1 MDRDRM
7 ADYQRMA
14 AELRAAGMRAEVYL
28 GNPKNFGNQLKYAD
42 KRQSPVAVIQGA
54 DEAAAG
60 KVQIKDLVLGAQI
73 AASASLEE
81 WKSQPAQQEVDL
93 ADLVPAV
100 RAILARTGG

>member
-1 MDRDRM
+1 MKVSCDPRNLAAVECQTQ
-7 ADYQRMA
+7 ADSCTEDQFHCGSGECVDIGQLCDG
-14 AELRAAGMRAEVYL
+14 AEETPRTQCRPL
-28 GNPKNFGNQLKYAD
+28 
-42 KRQSPVAVIQGA
+42 SP
-54 DEAAAG
+54 
-60 KVQIKDLVLGAQI
+60 DLVLGAQI